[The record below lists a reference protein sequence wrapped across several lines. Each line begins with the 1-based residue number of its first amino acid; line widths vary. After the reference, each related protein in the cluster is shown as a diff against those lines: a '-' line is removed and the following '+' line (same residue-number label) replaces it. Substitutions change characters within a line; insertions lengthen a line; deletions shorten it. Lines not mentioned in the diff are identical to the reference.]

1 MFTLS
6 SEFTNIIQALILVIL
21 IGMMYSLWMTTR
33 AYGGLIG
40 NAIRYIGIGMIMV
53 AVVVLE
59 KMLIN
64 FNVVTNSPNLQLAQD
79 LMTLLSLIFLSMGF
93 KRLANIAKG

>member
-6 SEFTNIIQALILVIL
+6 SEFTNVIQALILVIL
-21 IGMMYSLWMTTR
+21 IGMMYSLWMTTK

-40 NAIRYIGIGMIMV
+40 HAIRLIGIGMIVV

-79 LMTLLSLIFLSMGF
+79 LLTLLSLIFLSMGF

>member
-53 AVVVLE
+53 AVVVLV

>member
-1 MFTLS
+1 MFTLT
-6 SEFTNIIQALILVIL
+6 SEFTNIIQALIVVVL
-21 IGMMYSLWMTTR
+21 IGMTYSLWVTTH

-40 NAIRYIGIGMIMV
+40 NAIRYIGIGMILV

-64 FNVVTNSPNLQLAQD
+64 FSVVTNSANLQLAQD
-79 LMTLLSLIFLSMGF
+79 ALTLLSLLFLSMGF